1 MNLNPNQ
8 ISAILDGLRHF
19 DDDGEDYWSY
29 DGTHHL
35 TEQEVDELIQMLEAE
50 LERLK

>member
-8 ISAILDGLRHF
+8 VSAILDGLRLF
-19 DDDGEDYWSY
+19 DDDGDDYESY
-29 DGTHHL
+29 DGNYRL
-35 TEQEVDELIQMLEAE
+35 TDKEFNELIQMLQAE